1 MTKIKW
7 IVLRACALI
16 ASVFVSTVLAS
27 FFSSFKVTSALGG
40 LGASSPLPE
49 RISMSLYDLQHF
61 GTLFG
66 LFIFAAFLIAFL
78 AGALVFRMTGFS
90 RVVIYSAA
98 GAIAMA
104 VMLWAMEQVFFGVP
118 IVAGAR
124 DISGFLLQMLAG
136 GIGGFI
142 FARLTSLKP
151 TIPPHLS
158 FRA

>member
-1 MTKIKW
+1 
-7 IVLRACALI
+7 
-16 ASVFVSTVLAS
+16 
-27 FFSSFKVTSALGG
+27 
-40 LGASSPLPE
+40 
-49 RISMSLYDLQHF
+49 MSLYDLLHF

-78 AGALVFRMTGFS
+78 AGGLVFRTVGLS
-90 RVVIYSAA
+90 RAVIYSGA
-98 GAIAMA
+98 GVVAMA

-142 FARLTSLKP
+142 FARLTAPKAPKVKP
-151 TIPPHLS
+151 
-158 FRA
+158 